1 MSFPISG
8 MGNITSSAEF
18 NFYADPEAAHIVLTS
33 ACCPIYLLP
42 WETCLR
48 IDISLV
54 STDILYV
61 KI

>member
-1 MSFPISG
+1 

-18 NFYADPEAAHIVLTS
+18 NFYTDPEAAHIVLTS

-54 STDILYV
+54 STNILYA